1 MEDPNDWRR
10 NKLWEIDVSRKNERT
25 KKDMGFEF
33 WNWIFNPDDQ
43 FWYPKLSSGA
53 ADKKMR
59 RLKNKEKYGCVD
71 PFSLLFPDDET
82 FKCDLCGFCAKNE
95 ITILNH
101 MNNRGCKTRRE
112 RNKCIEANTTFELE
126 SEKKVSCTVCNKEFA
141 NKYVYQK
148 HCRTSK
154 AHQLKKYG
162 SEIPTQCV
170 CGKELSQKA
179 KFVRHLRTSKKC
191 KKICAADPK
200 KMQGW
205 NELYKIFSCKF

>member
-25 KKDMGFEF
+25 KRNMSFEF
-33 WNWIFNPDDQ
+33 WNWILNPDDQ

-59 RLKNKEKYGCVD
+59 ELKNKELYGCVD
-71 PFSLLFPDDET
+71 PFELLYPDSET
-82 FKCDLCGFCAKNE
+82 FKCDLCGFVAKSE
-95 ITILNH
+95 VTVLNH

-112 RNKCIEANTTFELE
+112 RNKCVEANTKFELE
-126 SEKKVSCTVCNKEFA
+126 SEKIVSCTVCDKQFA

-148 HCRTSK
+148 HCRTK
-154 AHQLKKYG
+154 AHQLKKNG
-162 SEIPTQCV
+162 SEFPTQCV

-191 KKICAADPK
+191 KKICASDPT
-200 KMQGW
+200 KMKGW
-205 NELYKIFSCKF
+205 KDLYKIFSCKF